1 MSCDMKTQFAGAEE
15 NHFVFFSFQSHL
27 DTNEIKTFKAHGKA
41 AA

>member
-15 NHFVFFSFQSHL
+15 NHFVFFFQSHL